1 MSNSF
6 ASLNAA
12 SQNAKEVAMTLRPA
26 ALIVSALLAGC
37 ATSDTFSYIQGQRWL
52 KSELNTF
59 DVQVIR
65 VDDQDYIQRGYEPIR
80 IDPGVHQ
87 IVVQGPPTAGFRFGE
102 QRTLTLDVKPCT
114 RYWLE
119 AKKANSLSQDFE
131 PRVNYSEPIAG
142 CGAKTAGK

>member
-1 MSNSF
+1 
-6 ASLNAA
+6 
-12 SQNAKEVAMTLRPA
+12 MTLRLA
-26 ALIVSALLAGC
+26 ALLGSALLAGC

-65 VDDQDYIQRGYEPIR
+65 VDDKDYIQHGYEPIR
-80 IDPGVHQ
+80 IDPGVHK

-119 AKKANSLSQDFE
+119 AKKDNSLSQYFE

-142 CGAKTAGK
+142 CGKTS